1 MVRSF
6 PLVVTACFARCLVPS
21 MAGSFSLTLKQPGGR
36 EQPSPGE
43 IVWKLL
49 RAHYVCKWPDRTS
62 SGGPFGP
69 PRRVARSGPFEGWK
83 GLEGATELLA
93 ARRPVAFIGA
103 YTRSLCF
110 GPGADSARL
119 RHGAPAADYGRRG
132 RRRADDPRRPGSDT
146 HGRGPRPRRRSR
158 QRARRRQAGP
168 RRAPRH
174 RVDGPP
180 ASRQPGRAGDRAARA
195 ARPRL
200 AHPDPHP
207 HRANR
212 VVEAIVAG
220 ASGYILKTAP
230 PEAIIAAVR
239 ATAAGESVISSQIA
253 GKLLQRIR
261 ERDIPITTTSENAAS
276 EIRAVLTERELQ
288 IFERL
293 ASGRCNH
300 DIARE
305 LSLSTNTVHN
315 HVASILAKLHLDNRI
330 QAAVQAVRSGIS

>member
-1 MVRSF
+1 MARSDLVGWPVRA
-6 PLVVTACFARCLVPS
+6 PLRAGRDWRARPNYSLLAVQWRLSGLTHDPYALVQVATRQDSATERPRPITVVVVDDEQMIRGALAQTLTGGGLDLVGEAANAQDAVRLVLDVRPDIVL
-21 MAGSFSLTLKQPGGR
+21 MDLRLPD
-36 EQPSPGE
+36 SPGVQAIE
-43 IVWKLL
+43 QL
-49 RAHYVCKWPDRTS
+49 A
-62 SGGPFGP
+62 
-69 PRRVARSGPFEGWK
+69 
-83 GLEGATELLA
+83 LLA
-93 ARRPVAFIGA
+93 
-103 YTRSLCF
+103 
-110 GPGADSARL
+110 
-119 RHGAPAADYGRRG
+119 
-132 RRRADDPRRPGSDT
+132 
-146 HGRGPRPRRRSR
+146 
-158 QRARRRQAGP
+158 
-168 RRAPRH
+168 
-174 RVDGPP
+174 P
-180 ASRQPGRAGDRAARA
+180 ASRILILTRTEQ
-195 ARPRL
+195 
-200 AHPDPHP
+200 
-207 HRANR
+207 NR

-220 ASGYILKTAP
+220 VSGYILKTAP

-276 EIRAVLTERELQ
+276 AIRAVLTERELQ